1 VKRFIAAAIIG
12 AGIIAGSWFVVFP
25 ERTLLA
31 LVSTSLRGSGLTVDV
46 AGFSKGFFYDFD
58 AQNVSLKKSDRTL
71 LRAENVSCR
80 LDLPSLL
87 LLKPAVRCNGEIA
100 GGRIMGIVG
109 LLQGNGPVKVNIA
122 DARIE
127 EMPFLSSLGV
137 GGSGSISGRMNLEK
151 GSGDILFALK
161 DVHLLPASFGGIK
174 VPLNVFSD
182 GTGALALD
190 GRTLRVTSFS
200 LEGNGIYAR
209 VKGTI
214 EGNMMN
220 LKMELMPEK
229 SFMEENPVFAL
240 LAAYRDAPGHY
251 WIPIAEEVHF

>member
-12 AGIIAGSWFVVFP
+12 AGIIAGSWSVVFP
-25 ERTLLA
+25 EKTLLI
-31 LVSTSLRGSGLTVDV
+31 LISTSLHGSGLSVDV
-46 AGFSKGFFYDFD
+46 AGFRKGFFYDFD
-58 AQNVSLKKSDRTL
+58 AQNVALKKSERTIL
-71 LRAENVSCR
+71 TVQNVSCR

-87 LLKPAVRCNGEIA
+87 LLKPVVRCDGEIA
-100 GGRIMGIVG
+100 GGRIKGSVG
-109 LLQGNGPVKVNIA
+109 LLQGNGPLKVSIA
-122 DARIE
+122 DARME

-151 GSGDILFALK
+151 GVGDILFALK

-174 VPLNVFSD
+174 VPLDVFSD

-190 GRTLRVTSFS
+190 GSMLRVISFS
-200 LEGNGIYAR
+200 LKGSGIYAR

-214 EGNMMN
+214 EGSTMN

-229 SFMEENPVFAL
+229 SFVEENQVFAL
-240 LAAYRDAPGHY
+240 LAAYRDSPGHY
-251 WIPIAEEVHF
+251 SIPITEKVHF

>member
-12 AGIIAGSWFVVFP
+12 TVIILGSWLVVFP

-31 LVSTSLRGSGLTVDV
+31 LVSASLRGNELAINV
-46 AGFSKGFFYDFD
+46 AGFRKGFFYDFD
-58 AQNVSLKKSDRTL
+58 AQNVSLNKSKRSL
-71 LRAENVSCR
+71 LTAENVSCR
-80 LDLPSLL
+80 LDLSSLL
-87 LLKPAVRCNGEIA
+87 FLKPMIRCIGEIA
-100 GGRIMGIVG
+100 GGRIKGSVG
-109 LLQGNGPVKVNIA
+109 LLQENGPITVSIA

-151 GSGDILFALK
+151 GAGDIRFALR
-161 DVHLLPASFGGIK
+161 DVHLLPASFGGIRI
-174 VPLNVFSD
+174 PLDVFSD
-182 GTGALALD
+182 GSGALALD

-214 EGNMMN
+214 DGSTLH

-229 SFMEENPVFAL
+229 SFVEEHQILSF

-251 WIPIAEEVHF
+251 SIPITEEVYF